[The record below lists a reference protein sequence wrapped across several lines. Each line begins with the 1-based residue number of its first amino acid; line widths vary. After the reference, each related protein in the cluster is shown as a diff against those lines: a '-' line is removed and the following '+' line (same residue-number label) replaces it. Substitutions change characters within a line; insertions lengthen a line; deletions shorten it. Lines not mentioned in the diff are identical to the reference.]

1 MMTRQDAFNP
11 FALLSLAR
19 RSRPARVADGA
30 LAPSAVEAEIMTR
43 LAQLKREVPPPSPE
57 KMAAGKQRLLER
69 AAELRR
75 QRLIDLA
82 G

>member
-1 MMTRQDAFNP
+1 MSERLPEPDRLP
-11 FALLSLAR
+11 YPRVVALLFAVLALFGLAVFIS
-19 RSRPARVADGA
+19 SRIQRAA
-30 LAPSAVEAEIMTR
+30 T
-43 LAQLKREVPPPSPE
+43 EVPPPSPE